1 LALGKIDYTLSAQ
14 FHRQFYN
21 GTGSG
26 FGLFFSA
33 PLPVYNRNQ
42 GEIERARQESKQI
55 ETRIR
60 ALEATIANE
69 VETAYQQYATS
80 RDLLQSVETTM
91 LSEAREVRQV
101 TEYSYRRGEAS
112 LLEFLDATRAFN
124 ETMQA
129 YNDARADYARSLY
142 LLDSVSGKAVNP

>member
-1 LALGKIDYTLSAQ
+1 
-14 FHRQFYN
+14 
-21 GTGSG
+21 
-26 FGLFFSA
+26 
-33 PLPVYNRNQ
+33 
-42 GEIERARQESKQI
+42 
-55 ETRIR
+55 
-60 ALEATIANE
+60 
-69 VETAYQQYATS
+69 
-80 RDLLQSVETTM
+80 M